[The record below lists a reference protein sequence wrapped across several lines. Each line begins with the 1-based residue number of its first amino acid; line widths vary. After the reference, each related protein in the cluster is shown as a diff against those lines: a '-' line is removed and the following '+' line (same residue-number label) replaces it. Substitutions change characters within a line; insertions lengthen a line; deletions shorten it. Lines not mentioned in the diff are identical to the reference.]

1 MTVDLPTDFEKLV
14 EYFSKLPSIGE
25 KTAQRLVLNLMKW
38 DKEKIDGFSS
48 ALAQIQDIKKCELC
62 GMFAADKLCNV
73 CLDETRGN
81 EKSLCVIETITD
93 FMAVE
98 KSGYFKGVYHIL
110 GGVINPLMGVGPE
123 DLKIDILKQR
133 VREKQ
138 IKEVI
143 LALNPSVEGDV
154 TCSYIKQEL
163 GDDIAVHRIGFGVPM
178 GSNIEYMDPLTIS
191 KAMEFKRSF

>member
-1 MTVDLPTDFEKLV
+1 MSVKLPNDFEKLV
-14 EYFSKLPSIGE
+14 DYFSKLPSIGE
-25 KTAQRLVLNLMKW
+25 KTAQRLVLNLMRW
-38 DKEKIDGFSS
+38 DSEELEGFSES
-48 ALAQIQDIKKCELC
+48 LRLIKSIKKCELC
-62 GMFAADKLCNV
+62 GMFSIADVCDV
-73 CLDETRGN
+73 CLDEKRA
-81 EKSLCVIETITD
+81 EERSICVIESITD
-93 FMAVE
+93 FMAIE

-110 GGVINPLMGVGPE
+110 GGVINPLLGVGPE

-133 VREKQ
+133 IIEKD

-163 GDDIAVHRIGFGVPM
+163 KEDIAVHRIGFGVPM

-191 KAMEFKRSF
+191 KAMEFRRTF

>member
-1 MTVDLPTDFEKLV
+1 MEVKLPTDFEKLV

-38 DKEKIDGFSS
+38 DKEKIDGFSL
-48 ALAQIQDIKKCELC
+48 ALSQIQEIKKCELC
-62 GMFAADKLCNV
+62 GMFASDHLCHV
-73 CLDETRGN
+73 CLDEKRGN

-93 FMAVE
+93 FMAIE

-110 GGVINPLMGVGPE
+110 GGVINPLLGVGPE

-133 VREKQ
+133 VQEKQ

-163 GDDIAVHRIGFGVPM
+163 GEDVDIHRIGFGVPM
-178 GSNIEYMDPLTIS
+178 GANLEYMDPLTIS
-191 KAMEFKRSF
+191 KAIEFRRSF